1 MHSMDGL
8 LILAVV
14 LTSIALLLLAVAF
27 VVLAVMVGKIGRLS
41 VEITKFVED
50 AREELIP
57 AAAEARS
64 TLANINKLTNRTAE
78 IAECVGRVAEKAECL
93 LDGAYVAEVAG
104 KVVKSS
110 ASSLLSVYEGIKQ
123 GIKTLRGSKEKN
135 EGGARNE

>member
-1 MHSMDGL
+1 MDGL

-78 IAECVGRVAEKAECL
+78 IAECVGRVSEKAECL